1 MSTDKIVFDT
11 NILLGF
17 LKQYAGYPDLRVL
30 FPDSDLFVSEITE
43 FELLSFWNITPTEE
57 ASVEKLMQDLV
68 IVPFLP
74 EIKRQAVIFR
84 RTTKT
89 RTPDAGQFGT
99 AELPRVFCISKNPYL
114 NLHGV
119 SAMLKL
125 QRNSAK
131 RNCAAIA
138 LDATLVTNDEKLRK
152 AVFPGL
158 TVLADV

>member
-17 LKQYAGYPDLRVL
+17 LKQYVGYPDLRVL
-30 FPDSDLFVSEITE
+30 FPGSDLFVSEITE

-57 ASVEKLMQDLV
+57 ASVKKLMQDLV

-74 EIKRQAVIFR
+74 EIKRQAIIFR

-89 RTPDAGQFGT
+89 RTPDAIIAAT
-99 AELPRVFCISKNPYL
+99 AV
-114 NLHGV
+114 
-119 SAMLKL
+119 
-125 QRNSAK
+125 
-131 RNCAAIA
+131 A
-138 LDATLVTNDEKLRK
+138 LDAALVTNDEKLRK

-158 TVLADV
+158 TVQACG